1 MVFRTEF
8 LNWQAHYFSLSDFMA
23 KFKVNAKLLENTRLV
38 TDNGRGQ
45 SVICDLPV
53 ASGGTNAGPTPL
65 ELALMSLAGCG
76 VIIFADVCKNS
87 KIDPGKIEIAVEA
100 EKSADSPTLKTV
112 TMKVNIASKARK
124 ALVEAAWRRT
134 EAGCPVLFVY
144 KESVPVKVDVEIKT
158 AE

>member
-1 MVFRTEF
+1 MGKIK
-8 LNWQAHYFSLSDFMA
+8 A
-23 KFKVNAKLLENTRLV
+23 KAKLLENVRLV
-38 TDNGRGQ
+38 TENTRGH
-45 SVICDLPV
+45 SVICDLSE
-53 ASGGTNAGPTPL
+53 AAGGTNAGPTPL

-87 KIDPGKIEIAVEA
+87 KIDPGEIHIDVEA
-100 EKSADSPTLKTV
+100 EKSPSSPTLSGV

-144 KESVPVKVDVEIKT
+144 KESVPVKVEVEIK
-158 AE
+158 AQ